1 MLQEGSL
8 DVLAAAARSGSVSPW
23 PVCMRRFVR
32 WLCCGAAPSLIRRF
46 RFRRGCRVR
55 RRSHGSVRRIG
66 DVSAFSTRAVREYK
80 HRNCS
85 GGIRRVQRWIAP
97 ASDNAPGCRTRCLG
111 VAADRRARYKGDRN
125 VACPYDRRGVTRPAS
140 GAAATAK
147 VVFSECNQGEL
158 GIHLRAFG
166 MRRFGRERIP
176 ALLAGDVF
184 DRRAGSP
191 TAVDGD
197 LGTVVYEASSESR

>member
-8 DVLAAAARSGSVSPW
+8 DVLAAAARSGSRESMASLYAAFRPMVVLRCRAELDQAVSD
-23 PVCMRRFVR
+23 
-32 WLCCGAAPSLIRRF
+32 S
-46 RFRRGCRVR
+46 RRGCRVR

-147 VVFSECNQGEL
+147 VVFSECNQKS
-158 GIHLRAFG
+158 I
-166 MRRFGRERIP
+166 
-176 ALLAGDVF
+176 
-184 DRRAGSP
+184 
-191 TAVDGD
+191 DGHP
-197 LGTVVYEASSESR
+197 